1 MEFVAGGFA
10 LSLIAVLL
18 RLRYGTR
25 RIALNY
31 KYYSLLCLSILGS
44 ILAFIGFLQLSRTPI
59 NQNVEYAQILSIL
72 SLLAAG
78 IITGYFT
85 FTYEQAASDE
95 LLFPTAYSTCFALLF
110 YFVFSLISFY
120 MGKSKHVHSTE
131 AANIVVPIIMW
142 VILLANA
149 FRDFWDYRKG
159 PTKSLPVYLAAP
171 EITQPG
177 QTPPAE
183 SEAIDK
189 V

>member
-1 MEFVAGGFA
+1 MKFVAAGFA
-10 LSLIAVLL
+10 LSFIAVLL
-18 RLRYGTR
+18 RLLYGTR
-25 RIALNY
+25 SIELDA
-31 KYYSLLCLSILGS
+31 KYYSLLVLSIFGT
-44 ILAFIGFLQLSRTPI
+44 ILAFIGFLQLSRVPV
-59 NQNVEYAQILSIL
+59 NPGVEYAQILSIL

-110 YFVFSLISFY
+110 YFVFALISFY
-120 MGKSKHVHSTE
+120 MGKSRHVHSTE

-159 PTKSLPVYLAAP
+159 PLKPSPVY
-171 EITQPG
+171 ITVDQ
-177 QTPPAE
+177 
-183 SEAIDK
+183 K
-189 V
+189 

>member
-1 MEFVAGGFA
+1 MYFVAVGFS

-18 RLRYGTR
+18 RLLYRTR
-25 RIALNY
+25 RIRLDY
-31 KYYSLLCLSILGS
+31 KYYSLLCLSIVGS
-44 ILAFIGFLQLSRTPI
+44 LLAFIGFLQLSRTPI
-59 NQNVEYAQILSIL
+59 NESVEYAQILSIL

-110 YFVFSLISFY
+110 YFVFSVICFY
-120 MGKSKHVHSTE
+120 MGKSRHVHNTE
-131 AANIVVPIIMW
+131 GANIFVPVIMG

-159 PTKSLPVYLAAP
+159 PEKSSPVY
-171 EITQPG
+171 ITG
-177 QTPPAE
+177 S
-183 SEAIDK
+183 SEQQLNSQSSATK
-189 V
+189 A